1 MSTSSRPIDVHYRN
15 VKSLEGKGG
24 KIAFRE
30 FRGAHQDGIDG
41 RLMDR
46 INERF
51 FKKVGHETTL
61 TMVPCWWI
69 LYVSNPSSINSRGL
83 SSPDVR

>member
-51 FKKVGHETTL
+51 FKKGWPRDDINDGSVLVDTL
-61 TMVPCWWI
+61 CI
-69 LYVSNPSSINSRGL
+69 QSELN
-83 SSPDVR
+83 